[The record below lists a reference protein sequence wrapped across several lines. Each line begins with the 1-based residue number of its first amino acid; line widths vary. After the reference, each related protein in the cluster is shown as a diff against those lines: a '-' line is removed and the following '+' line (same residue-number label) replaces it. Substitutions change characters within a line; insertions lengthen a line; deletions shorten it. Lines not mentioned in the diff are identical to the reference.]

1 MLNKKNA
8 KKGQGVVEYAGAL
21 ALAALVVGTVI
32 AAGPGNISS
41 LFTAVV
47 ADVQTY
53 VTGLI

>member
-1 MLNKKNA
+1 MMKKNA

-32 AAGPGNISS
+32 AAGPGNIST